1 MNNMKSS
8 KTLDKC
14 QISKSR
20 NLKSILNLGSLPP
33 VNKMQSINK
42 KNKEQIYYPT
52 ELFYSPKSHLVQLG
66 TIVDKEILFPPEYPY
81 TSSTTKILR
90 ENFKELYEEIRKKFN
105 FQKKSLVID
114 IGSNDGNLL
123 FNFKKYFNV
132 LGVTPE
138 TIGKLA
144 IQKGIPTI
152 LDYYNSKT
160 TKLILKKFG
169 KANIITATNVFAHID
184 NIDDVII
191 NIKKCLKKNG
201 IFISESHYLLPLIK
215 KLQYDTVYHEHL
227 RYYSLHSLNYL
238 FQKHKLEIFHA
249 KEIGTHGGSIRVYVS
264 RKGLYKKSK
273 NLKKQFNTEKK
284 FIDFKS
290 LQKFSNR
297 VLSSKIKLLKIL
309 NKLKLKK
316 KSIAGISAPSRA
328 STLINYVG
336 INQDLINCIFEI
348 KNSHKIGYYA
358 PGTNIPILEEKA
370 SSLKKYDFLILF
382 SWHIAD
388 DLIKNIKKK
397 GFKGKFIIPLPEPKI
412 I

>member
-1 MNNMKSS
+1 M
-8 KTLDKC
+8 
-14 QISKSR
+14 
-20 NLKSILNLGSLPP
+20 
-33 VNKMQSINK
+33 
-42 KNKEQIYYPT
+42 
-52 ELFYSPKSHLVQLG
+52 
-66 TIVDKEILFPPEYPY
+66 
-81 TSSTTKILR
+81 
-90 ENFKELYEEIRKKFN
+90 
-105 FQKKSLVID
+105 
-114 IGSNDGNLL
+114 
-123 FNFKKYFNV
+123 
-132 LGVTPE
+132 
-138 TIGKLA
+138 
-144 IQKGIPTI
+144 
-152 LDYYNSKT
+152 
-160 TKLILKKFG
+160 
-169 KANIITATNVFAHID
+169 
-184 NIDDVII
+184 
-191 NIKKCLKKNG
+191 
-201 IFISESHYLLPLIK
+201 
-215 KLQYDTVYHEHL
+215 
-227 RYYSLHSLNYL
+227 
-238 FQKHKLEIFHA
+238 
-249 KEIGTHGGSIRVYVS
+249 
-264 RKGLYKKSK
+264 YKKSK